1 MLRRRFNGTHGVYTH
16 TVAYDRDPACPVCG
30 AGVPVVAP
38 ADMTLSSFL
47 EMLVAR
53 FPEQLSAPSV
63 SYGVHP
69 LYARGVFEEET
80 RPNLARSLSELL
92 NEAGADASQAVTL
105 HVNDK
110 RMPHGP
116 LRVRLTVAAA

>member
-1 MLRRRFNGTHGVYTH
+1 
-16 TVAYDRDPACPVCG
+16 
-30 AGVPVVAP
+30 VPVAAP
-38 ADMTLSSFL
+38 ANLTLASFIDL
-47 EMLVAR
+47 LVSR

-80 RPNLARSLSELL
+80 RPNLTRPLSELL
-92 NEAGADASQAVTL
+92 VEAGADASQAVTL

-116 LRVRLTVAAA
+116 LRVRLTTVAAN

>member
-1 MLRRRFNGTHGVYTH
+1 
-16 TVAYDRDPACPVCG
+16 
-30 AGVPVVAP
+30 
-38 ADMTLSSFL
+38 MTLASFL
-47 EMLVAR
+47 ELLVTR

-80 RPNLARSLSELL
+80 RLNLARTLRELL
-92 NEAGADASQAVTL
+92 NEAGADTSQAVTL

-110 RMPHGP
+110 RLPHGP
-116 LRVRLTVAAA
+116 LRVRLTVAAV